1 MALCGVSVRFVH
13 AGASSVAI
21 MTAATAILFFIFV
34 FLESDTEASRKCAT
48 TRIVQIVDTARG
60 DSRELCVDFRI
71 VAGVTGPQSEVVA
84 REEHTGI
91 PRCPREARQIERETD
106 GVVLKACVVSFFDVA
121 RRVSRRFVDL
131 RWIRQG

>member
-60 DSRELCVDFRI
+60 DSRQLRVDFRI
-71 VAGVTGPQSEVVA
+71 IAGVTGPQSEVVA
-84 REEHTGI
+84 REEHARI
-91 PRCPREARQIERETD
+91 PRRPREARQVEGVAD
-106 GVVLKACVVSFFDVA
+106 GDVLQT
-121 RRVSRRFVDL
+121 RL
-131 RWIRQG
+131 RSI